1 MGNTI
6 IMTNWLPF
14 DWLSWESKFALLQRF
29 QLLRNSAAGVM
40 KTFLIRVY
48 ILQLLEILNP
58 VIILYYLVSCLNK
71 SCVPQSLS
79 WTLTWVV
86 EPNSTKTAKVQ
97 YTLHQIWLMP
107 DNHILINDRSCH
119 WGFFRISQFI
129 LLCTVPHYRFNSQT
143 RFFDKSIQFW
153 IYNFWLSIW
162 CKCRITQIFKIFQQE
177 HGTGP

>member
-1 MGNTI
+1 M
-6 IMTNWLPF
+6 NWLPF
-14 DWLSWESKFALLQRF
+14 DCLSLESKFALLQRF

-86 EPNSTKTAKVQ
+86 PKRQKYNICNLAGQ
-97 YTLHQIWLMP
+97 GLLPTLGCMLDQIWLMP
-107 DNHILINDRSCH
+107 DNHILINDRSCP
-119 WGFFRISQFI
+119 GLFFSNKSVYFAMYCTR
-129 LLCTVPHYRFNSQT
+129 LL
-143 RFFDKSIQFW
+143 I
-153 IYNFWLSIW
+153 
-162 CKCRITQIFKIFQQE
+162 
-177 HGTGP
+177 